1 MSDDGQGGAEKNGV
15 RLRKVFAG
23 VEVVDIR
30 SGSAGGLAG
39 DELMEAG
46 FEVGDV
52 ITQIDN
58 VSVIADGMSCAHV
71 LRLIAE
77 GHGGVGQAL
86 VEGFRRVAAFPR
98 LVSHSSLIVQYEA
111 CYFIP
116 STNSGSTRSPTRTA
130 ISTNVARAAFLDKHD
145 AHRGVEATHNLVGA
159 PIEEARRK
167 ELVLAALAEEN
178 RVAQQMKHV
187 KGNGHANGVNGNA
200 HVQAKTHAA
209 SAGNVAVT
217 GPAVIYGA
225 TSASPGLEY
234 IKDANEGTYPSTS
247 SWKSQLGSVSWDP
260 RALAE
265 KDVGLTGR
273 RGVAMSSLNPDSH
286 EPGIRGEQLVDLQ
299 PWDGYE

>member
-1 MSDDGQGGAEKNGV
+1 
-15 RLRKVFAG
+15 
-23 VEVVDIR
+23 
-30 SGSAGGLAG
+30 
-39 DELMEAG
+39 
-46 FEVGDV
+46 
-52 ITQIDN
+52 
-58 VSVIADGMSCAHV
+58 
-71 LRLIAE
+71 
-77 GHGGVGQAL
+77 
-86 VEGFRRVAAFPR
+86 
-98 LVSHSSLIVQYEA
+98 
-111 CYFIP
+111 
-116 STNSGSTRSPTRTA
+116 
-130 ISTNVARAAFLDKHD
+130 VARAAFLDKD
-145 AHRGVEATHNLVGA
+145 DVYRGVEVTHNLVGA

-178 RVAQQMKHV
+178 RVAQQMKNV
-187 KGNGHANGVNGNA
+187 NRNGHANGVNANA
-200 HVQAKTHAA
+200 DVSSSASFYGSGSQAKTHAA
-209 SAGNVAVT
+209 SAGKVAVT

-247 SWKSQLGSVSWDP
+247 SWKSQRGSASWDP